1 MDRGDVVCLSASPTY
16 AFGEEGSADGA
27 VRPGAQ
33 VVYFLELVRW
43 GETDVCPN
51 GECLVTYLK
60 PGESPLDDIGGPSGP
75 AKIKGCVPAAI

>member
-1 MDRGDVVCLSASPTY
+1 MDRGDVVCLSASPAY
-16 AFGEEGSADGA
+16 AFGQDGSADGA
-27 VRPGAQ
+27 VHPDAH

-60 PGESPLDDIGGPSGP
+60 PGESPLDDIEGSSRPTE
-75 AKIKGCVPAAI
+75 IKGCVPTI